1 MRRKKSLKRKEREPE
16 KISLMNESNT
26 IQNCLN
32 CVAVLYENYCPSC
45 GQKKIDTSDRSL
57 KAFFTHFFNEF
68 FNWDSK
74 FFSSVKYVLTR
85 PGYLTREYINGRMAS
100 YISPIKLYLCMS
112 LVTFLISTQVVS
124 DQYSEMELDKSGT
137 DNVFADWVSEIRV
150 SKDIQEETFKASF
163 NSELND
169 KLPIYVIIMVFL
181 FSLPLKIVEHK
192 RFYVEH
198 LVFSLHFF
206 TFVLFCITIDTFL
219 SLIDDDI
226 TFISVFLIPFIYL
239 LIAFKRVYKQNWII
253 TIFETGIFSV
263 YYTILMAMLV
273 IAAVLVSA
281 VIA

>member
-1 MRRKKSLKRKEREPE
+1 
-16 KISLMNESNT
+16 MNEHNS
-26 IQNCLN
+26 ILKCLN
-32 CVAVLYENYCPSC
+32 CGAVLQENYCPSC
-45 GQKKIDTSDRSL
+45 GQKKIDPSDRSL
-57 KAFFTHFFNEF
+57 KTFFTHFFNEF

-74 FFSSVKYVLTR
+74 FFSSVKYVLIR
-85 PGYLTREYINGRMAS
+85 PGYLTNEYINGRIGS

-112 LVTFLISTQVVS
+112 LVTFLISAQIVP
-124 DQYSEMELDKSGT
+124 DQYGDMELDKSGT
-137 DNVFADWVSEIRV
+137 DNVFADWVMEIRD
-150 SKDIQEETFKASF
+150 SKNIQEETFKASF

-206 TFVLFCITIDTFL
+206 TFVLFCITLDSFF
-219 SLIDDDI
+219 SRIDDDI
-226 TFISVFLIPFIYL
+226 TFVFVFLIPFIYL
-239 LIAFKRVYKQNWII
+239 LIAFKKVYKQNWIL

-263 YYTILMAMLV
+263 YYTILMAVLV
-273 IAAVLVSA
+273 IAAVFVTA